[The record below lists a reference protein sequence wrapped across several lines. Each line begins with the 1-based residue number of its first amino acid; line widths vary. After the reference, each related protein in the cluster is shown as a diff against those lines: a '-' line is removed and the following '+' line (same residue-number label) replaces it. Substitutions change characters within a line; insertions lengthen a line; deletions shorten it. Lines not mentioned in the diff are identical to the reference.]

1 MLLARRISM
10 QVSCNYRCKTHIILV
25 RADNKLTAH
34 WQYTGN
40 VSVLPVHFHAS
51 LLSDLTLH

>member
-1 MLLARRISM
+1 MLHVAYAWRGQGVYVINMLLARHISM

-34 WQYTGN
+34 
-40 VSVLPVHFHAS
+40 
-51 LLSDLTLH
+51 